1 VFSLEPFSAFSWSWR
16 SLFYTPFISLGIS
29 EKKFGLLQVPIFTI
43 LQSSNCFI
51 LAVMPLCGY
60 SLGYAIANAFYWSL
74 RYFADRRKNSYAQ
87 AALKNFTTHECRT
100 IGLACGLQNTQLG
113 MSTVFG
119 AYALDDY
126 LIEKMHPYSPLY
138 GFMEL
143 FYAFII
149 SGIFYL
155 VEKFYFQEIT
165 PGPRIVDIHHH
176 LWTQQVWA
184 ENWKFIKII
193 FKVEKE
199 PEMYI
204 NMKGII
210 DTLQRLPA
218 SFRRRNRLGTNIE
231 EDTFEPSSLDFEKL
245 QTVTSYYE
253 LTNDYNQLTLEGK
266 NTVDKLMAWKQRFP
280 EENFTRAHEIEQY
293 VRNRKNSSTGGTGL
307 EQGRYSVVTDFTKAS
322 TKRGRFEVT
331 TEIAAESLANSPSIE
346 NQKPE
351 TSETITDSSPDTR

>member
-1 VFSLEPFSAFSWSWR
+1 VDATGLKFVFFKVVNLS
-16 SLFYTPFISLGIS
+16 
-29 EKKFGLLQVPIFTI
+29 
-43 LQSSNCFI
+43 
-51 LAVMPLCGY
+51 
-60 SLGYAIANAFYWSL
+60 
-74 RYFADRRKNSYAQ
+74 
-87 AALKNFTTHECRT
+87 
-100 IGLACGLQNTQLG
+100 
-113 MSTVFG
+113 
-119 AYALDDY
+119 
-126 LIEKMHPYSPLY
+126 
-138 GFMEL
+138 
-143 FYAFII
+143 
-149 SGIFYL
+149 
-155 VEKFYFQEIT
+155 
-165 PGPRIVDIHHH
+165 
-176 LWTQQVWA
+176 
-184 ENWKFIKII
+184 

-293 VRNRKNSSTGGTGL
+293 VRNRKNSSTGGTL

-331 TEIAAESLANSPSIE
+331 TEISSESTTNSPSIE

-351 TSETITDSSPDTR
+351 TTETITDSSPDTR